1 MDDLE
6 EEFTEETIKNLDESY
21 YDPYYDPTI
30 SPSEV
35 GPGMPANQDTIYEGV
50 SGRGG
55 RLPGPRVGAPRL
67 VSRRVWCDLS
77 LFPPPPP
84 LSLEPTGTHVSH
96 TKDGNAVWEGRGG
109 AGWGMAPRPRGP
121 WPSLSGWGESGS
133 PGLTAGNTCPC
144 GIWERGALPAGEVPC
159 WQEVCFCS
167 CFLSPLEANSHTV

>member
-6 EEFTEETIKNLDESY
+6 GEFTEETIKNLDESY

-67 VSRRVWCDLS
+67 VSRRIWCDLS
-77 LFPPPPP
+77 LCPPPPP
-84 LSLEPTGTHVSH
+84 LSSLYS
-96 TKDGNAVWEGRGG
+96 
-109 AGWGMAPRPRGP
+109 AP
-121 WPSLSGWGESGS
+121 
-133 PGLTAGNTCPC
+133 N
-144 GIWERGALPAGEVPC
+144 IPAS
-159 WQEVCFCS
+159 FS
-167 CFLSPLEANSHTV
+167 YTF

>member
-6 EEFTEETIKNLDESY
+6 GEFTEETIKNLDESY

-67 VSRRVWCDLS
+67 VSRRIWCDLS

-84 LSLEPTGTHVSH
+84 FSLHLVTLSLHLVTPDRRPS
-96 TKDGNAVWEGRGG
+96 GRERPERRARHHR
-109 AGWGMAPRPRGP
+109 AGETLSYP
-121 WPSLSGWGESGS
+121 LSGPGRVGSGVASWGLVVG
-133 PGLTAGNTCPC
+133 
-144 GIWERGALPAGEVPC
+144 
-159 WQEVCFCS
+159 
-167 CFLSPLEANSHTV
+167 